1 MLKTIAGLFIL
12 GVSFGAGPCL
22 ASCGPLVLCYIAGSG
37 KNTLKA
43 LISYTLFSL
52 ARISV
57 YIVLALLLYFL
68 GQVVLA
74 RFMSGFSKAVFVA
87 GGIFIILVGI
97 FLGLGKKLKYDRGSI
112 LTLGLVT
119 GLVPCAPLLS
129 ILFYTALIAKSWLA
143 SVFYALAFGI
153 GTFLS
158 PLILLVLLAG
168 RLPAFLPKDKELY
181 RRIFNLICGA
191 ITIFLGL
198 QLIRR
203 AF

>member
-22 ASCGPLVLCYIAGSG
+22 ASCGPLVISYIAATR
-37 KNTLKA
+37 KNTLQG
-43 LISYTLFSL
+43 LLVYSLFSL

-57 YIVLALLLYFL
+57 YIALALLLYFL
-68 GQVVLA
+68 GQVALA
-74 RFMSGFSKAVFVA
+74 RFMSVFSKAVFIA

-97 FLGLGKKLKYDRGSI
+97 FLGLGKKIKYDRGSI

-119 GLVPCAPLLS
+119 GLLPCAPLLTV
-129 ILFYTALIAKSWLA
+129 LLYAALIAKSWLA

-158 PLILLVLLAG
+158 PLIILVFLAG
-168 RLPAFLPKDKELY
+168 WLPSFLPKDKELY
-181 RRIFNLICGA
+181 RRIFNLICGL
-191 ITIFLGL
+191 ITILLGL